1 MPNSLGIIMATD
13 EGNFALKGDFDVV
26 MVVID
31 AFIL

>member
-13 EGNFALKGDFDVV
+13 EGNFALNGDFDVV
-26 MVVID
+26 TVVID

>member
-1 MPNSLGIIMATD
+1 MSNSLGIIMATD
-13 EGNFALKGDFDVV
+13 EGNFALNGDFDVV